1 MKLKRSQVEYISHQ
15 VIKHLR
21 REGVIEV
28 DDPAVATEV
37 FQRAFTEDLMAE
49 DRLNDEVRQLL
60 EAHADKMAGGSIEYH
75 EMFKLVKAK
84 LVRERKLI
92 L

>member
-1 MKLKRSQVEYISHQ
+1 MV
-15 VIKHLR
+15 
-21 REGVIEV
+21 
-28 DDPAVATEV
+28 
-37 FQRAFTEDLMAE
+37 E

-60 EAHADKMAGGSIEYH
+60 EEHADKMAGGSVEYH

>member
-15 VIKHLR
+15 VIKNLV
-21 REGVIEV
+21 REDIIDV
-28 DDPAVATEV
+28 DDPAVAAEV
-37 FQRAFTEDLMAE
+37 FQRAFTEDLMVE
-49 DRLNDEVRQLL
+49 DHLNDEVRQLL
-60 EAHADKMAGGSIEYH
+60 EDHADKMAAGIEYH

-84 LVRERKLI
+84 LARERKLI

>member
-15 VIKHLR
+15 VVKHLV

-28 DDPAVATEV
+28 EDPVVATEV
-37 FQRAFTEDLMAE
+37 LQQAFTKDLIVE

-60 EAHADKMAGGSIEYH
+60 EEHADKMAGGSVEYH